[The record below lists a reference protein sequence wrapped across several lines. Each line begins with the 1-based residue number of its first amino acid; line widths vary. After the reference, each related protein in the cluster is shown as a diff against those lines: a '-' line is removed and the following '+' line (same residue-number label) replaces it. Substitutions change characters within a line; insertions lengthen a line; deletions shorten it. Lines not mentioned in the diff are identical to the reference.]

1 MGGWPGKG
9 ARLLCPGDLY
19 NEHDEL
25 ESVLKRCKKINRQT
39 EEFER
44 TLQKAPNAGGE
55 KQKVLMDCLYAQR
68 ELYELEIK
76 WLRQAFSGKV
86 DDLQGVDTN
95 ASTQMFYPSSKY
107 ACEKK
112 NLDTIVK

>member
-68 ELYELEIK
+68 EVK
-76 WLRQAFSGKV
+76 NHRSQTG
-86 DDLQGVDTN
+86 G
-95 ASTQMFYPSSKY
+95 MFMTRTSR
-107 ACEKK
+107 
-112 NLDTIVK
+112 V